1 MIYIETEDTGGI
13 TLQEKIKV
21 VNDWNL
27 NQREEEEMLYSEK
40 EMDNY
45 LLSIEKSKK
54 HLLSCIEEIESTS
67 HVSTQLAKIGCFKRI
82 LMKLEVKRLDEL
94 KNKAISI
101 FKKDVS
107 YNFKDNQVMYEGTR
121 YSDYMEEEDLED
133 SDFEL

>member
-1 MIYIETEDTGGI
+1 MIYTETEDTGGI

-27 NQREEEEMLYSEK
+27 NHRAEEEMLYSEK

-54 HLLSCIEEIESTS
+54 HLSCIEEIESTS
-67 HVSTQLAKIGCFKRI
+67 HVSTQLAKMGCFKRI

-107 YNFKDNQVMYEGTR
+107 YNFKDNQVMCEDTR